1 MLAVAN
7 VITCPSRLKSKNER
21 HIERYWGGIQSSTNK
36 DANMNLTLL
45 LDLDDTL
52 LDSNMDAFI
61 PSYFQAFSGFLKEDV
76 EPQLMLSALL
86 SGTRKMM
93 ANGDPSRTLQQVF
106 DAEFF
111 PELGIESNVLQ
122 PRIDQFYEEVFPT
135 LSYLTK
141 PRPEAVALVEW
152 ALAQGYRLAIA
163 TNPLFPLAA
172 IHHRMCWA
180 GLPPE
185 KYHFMVV
192 SAYEAFHFAKPNP
205 AYFAE
210 VLGRMGWP
218 DGPVVMVGDDLER
231 DLPGSFTL
239 GLPTYWINA
248 TSAPSPEGIDLAG
261 RGSIGDLRP
270 WLESVDLSALE
281 PVYSTPESF
290 IAVMLSTPAVI
301 SGLLKQAS
309 GPVLTQRPIPSE
321 WSLTEIIC
329 HLRDTELEV
338 NLPRLR
344 MLLELDEPF
353 IPARVTAEWAK
364 ERDYNNQDFSQALA
378 DFTSARMQMADLLQ
392 GLTVEWQR
400 KARHAIFGP
409 TDLQEL
415 VKFMAEHDKLHV
427 RQIWSTLDHS
437 QNNRRIAFR

>member
-1 MLAVAN
+1 MS
-7 VITCPSRLKSKNER
+7 VISSA
-21 HIERYWGGIQSSTNK
+21 HGGIQSSTSK
-36 DANMNLTLL
+36 DTNMNLTLL

-61 PSYFQAFSGFLKEDV
+61 PSYFQALSGFLKDDV
-76 EPQLMLSALL
+76 EPELMLSALM

-93 ANGDPSRTLQQVF
+93 ANDDPSRTLQQVF

-111 PELGIESNVLQ
+111 PKLGIERNELQ
-122 PRIDQFYEEVFPT
+122 PRIDQFYAEVFPT
-135 LSYLTK
+135 LSHLTK
-141 PRPEAVALVEW
+141 PRPEAVELVEW

-172 IHHRMCWA
+172 IHHRMRWA
-180 GLPPE
+180 GLPLE
-185 KYHFMVV
+185 QFSLVVV
-192 SAYEAFHFAKPNP
+192 SAYEAFHFSKPNP

-218 DGPVVMVGDDLER
+218 DGPVVMVGDDVEN
-231 DLPGSFTL
+231 DLPGSRVL

-248 TSAPSPEGIDLAG
+248 TDAPSPEGIDLAG
-261 RGSIGDLRP
+261 RGSIADLRP
-270 WLESVDLSALE
+270 WLEGTDLSTLE
-281 PVYSTPESF
+281 PAISTPASL
-290 IAVMLSTPAVI
+290 IAVMISTPAAI

-309 GPVLTQRPIPSE
+309 GPDLTRRPIPNE

-344 MLLELDEPF
+344 LLLESDEPF

-364 ERDYNNQDFSQALA
+364 ERNYIDQDLFQALG
-378 DFTSARMQMADLLQ
+378 DFTSARMQMVDLLR

-409 TDLQEL
+409 TDLHEL
-415 VKFMAEHDKLHV
+415 VKFMAEHDKLHI
-427 RQIWSTLDHS
+427 RQIWSTMDQLVK
-437 QNNRRIAFR
+437 

>member
-1 MLAVAN
+1 MSILPRA
-7 VITCPSRLKSKNER
+7 C
-21 HIERYWGGIQSSTNK
+21 GGVQLSISK

-45 LDLDDTL
+45 LDLDNTL
-52 LDSNMDAFI
+52 LDSNVDDFLPA
-61 PSYFQAFSGFLKEDV
+61 YFQALSGFLKNDV
-76 EPQLMLSALL
+76 EPELMLSALM

-93 ANGDPSRTLQQVF
+93 ANDDPSRTLQQVF
-106 DAEFF
+106 DEEFF
-111 PELGIESNVLQ
+111 PKIGIGRNVLQ
-122 PRIDQFYEEVFPT
+122 PRIDRFYEEIFPT
-135 LSYLTK
+135 LSYLTR
-141 PRPEAVALVEW
+141 PRPEAVELVEW

-172 IHHRMCWA
+172 IYHRMCWA

-185 KYHFMVV
+185 QFPFVVV

-218 DGPVVMVGDDLER
+218 DGSVVMVGDDVQR
-231 DLPGSFTL
+231 DLPGSHAL

-248 TSAPSPEGIDLAG
+248 TDAPSPEGIDLDG
-261 RGSIGDLRP
+261 RGSIADLRP
-270 WLESVDLSALE
+270 WLENADLSTLE
-281 PVYSTPESF
+281 PVFSTPESLM
-290 IAVMLSTPAVI
+290 AVMISTPAVI
-301 SGLLKQAS
+301 SGLLMQAAV
-309 GPVLTQRPIPSE
+309 PDLTRRPIPNE

-338 NLPRLR
+338 NLPRLH

-353 IPARVTAEWAK
+353 IPARVTAEWAR
-364 ERDYNNQDFSQALA
+364 ERNYNSQDFFQALV
-378 DFTSARMQMADLLQ
+378 DFTSARMQMVELLRD
-392 GLTVEWQR
+392 LTVEWQR

-415 VKFMAEHDKLHV
+415 VKFMAEHDKLHI
-427 RQIWSTLDHS
+427 RQICSTMD
-437 QNNRRIAFR
+437 QIVK